1 MRSKGGFGSFFV
13 SPRVAAVSSAASCSS
28 RETHASVRT
37 RSSGRG
43 RPSLVSFVSFV
54 VSSLDTSPAFVAA
67 FEREANPRK
76 VLRGPPRP
84 GSRSRALGVVQ
95 GEEDVAAVH
104 ETSAR
109 VSSPCGFLGGREE
122 GTRRGQIGRRWA
134 NPGGDA
140 RWPGR
145 RSRERRAGWS
155 VGGRTSRIVASSRG
169 ALVPPRRA
177 RRDAPS
183 LKGRARIWQRGQKKR
198 RMTSSD
204 GPSGGV

>member
-1 MRSKGGFGSFFV
+1 V
-13 SPRVAAVSSAASCSS
+13 RV
-28 RETHASVRT
+28 
-37 RSSGRG
+37 SGR
-43 RPSLVSFVSFV
+43 
-54 VSSLDTSPAFVAA
+54 
-67 FEREANPRK
+67 
-76 VLRGPPRP
+76 
-84 GSRSRALGVVQ
+84 SRR
-95 GEEDVAAVH
+95 
-104 ETSAR
+104 
-109 VSSPCGFLGGREE
+109 

-204 GPSGGV
+204 GPSGGVSACD